1 MEPAITFYGDQRG
14 TAAIR
19 GGLSSTEVTPLPGSG
34 LPSVSLTVN
43 GITIPALLDT
53 GSPITVL
60 NAAAARVAAIQ
71 TVESF
76 SDAAANPLTRFAA
89 GMKKAKA
96 AASGDVLTIGGAS
109 GPVQLYRAQAGAAV
123 SLGAVEFGDD
133 CQPYVGELPGLAA
146 VEVLGTGP
154 AAVLGTDLLRRRPRL
169 IYTSNRV
176 FL

>member
-53 GSPITVL
+53 GSPITVI

-89 GMKKAKA
+89 GMKKARRRRAVMCLPSA
-96 AASGDVLTIGGAS
+96 A
-109 GPVQLYRAQAGAAV
+109 RAVRCSSTERRRALLSHSELSNLETTV
-123 SLGAVEFGDD
+123 SLM
-133 CQPYVGELPGLAA
+133 
-146 VEVLGTGP
+146 
-154 AAVLGTDLLRRRPRL
+154 
-169 IYTSNRV
+169 
-176 FL
+176 